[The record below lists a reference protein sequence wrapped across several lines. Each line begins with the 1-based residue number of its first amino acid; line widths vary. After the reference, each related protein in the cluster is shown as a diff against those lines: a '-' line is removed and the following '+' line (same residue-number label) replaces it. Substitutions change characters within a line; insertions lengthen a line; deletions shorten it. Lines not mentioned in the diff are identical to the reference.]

1 MAEGTRGW
9 KGMLASTG
17 RGLDLTRRLVLNA
30 VFWGIIIGLI
40 IVVLKG
46 GGPSVPDK
54 AALVINPKGA
64 VVEQLSGNPLGRI
77 TDRITRQGEDEV
89 LLKDLLD
96 AIRKAKDDPR
106 IQVLVLDSDQLG
118 TVGMSKLLDL
128 KTALADFRKSGKKI
142 IAAGDNFDQ
151 NGYFLAAQA
160 DEVYL
165 HPMGMVL
172 LEGFGRYAMFYKE
185 GLDKLEVEVHVF
197 RVGEY
202 KSAVEP
208 FLRDNMSDE
217 AKQAN
222 LEFLGDLWNTWLKE
236 AAAGRKMKVAD
247 LQGYID
253 GFKDRLAENGGQTA
267 QMSLKSRLVDKLA
280 NRDEVRDRLVQLV
293 GEDEEKHTFNQ
304 IGFEDYLDSVG
315 GDRTGAD
322 AKGNLV
328 AVVVAKGEI
337 FDGSQPPGAIGGDS
351 TAALIRDARLNKDVK
366 AVVLRVDSPGGSA
379 FASEVIRREC
389 ALTRKAG
396 KPVVVSMGTLAA
408 SGGYWISTASDEIFA
423 SPATITGSI
432 GIFGMFPTYDKPLA
446 KYLGV
451 HVDGVGTTPLAGAMR
466 PDRPFNPMV
475 GEVIQQIINRGYDDF
490 LTRVAEARKMDKA
503 AVDKIARGRV
513 WSGEDALRLGLVDK
527 LGGLPD
533 AIAAA
538 AVRAKLGKDYQ
549 VRYIQKRMNW
559 KEQLVADLMSGAVR
573 LTGGEA
579 ALPAHVPAWLEPAR
593 ALARQAE
600 VYARFNDPNGMYAYC
615 PYAVE

>member
-1 MAEGTRGW
+1 MAEGSRGW
-9 KGMLASTG
+9 KGVLVSTG
-17 RGLDLTRRLVLNA
+17 RGLDLFRRLVLNA
-30 VFWGIIIGLI
+30 LFWGIVIGLI
-40 IVVLKG
+40 VVALRS
-46 GGPSVPDK
+46 GGPAVPDK
-54 AALVINPKGA
+54 AALVLNPKGA
-64 VVEQLSGNPLGRI
+64 VVEQLSGDPLGRV
-77 TDRITRQGEDEV
+77 TGRFTGQGEDEV
-89 LLKDLLD
+89 LLKDMLD
-96 AIRKAKDDPR
+96 AVRKAKDDPK
-106 IQVLVLDSDQLG
+106 IQALVLELDGLG
-118 TVGMSKLLDL
+118 GIGMSKLLDL
-128 KTALADFRKSGKKI
+128 KAALVEFKKSGKKI
-142 IAAGDNFDQ
+142 IATGAEFDQ
-151 NGYFLAAQA
+151 NGYFLAATA
-160 DEVYL
+160 DEIYI

-172 LEGFGRYAMFYKE
+172 LEGFSRFATFFKQ

-208 FLRDNMSDE
+208 FLRDDMSEE
-217 AKQAN
+217 AKAAN

-236 AAAGRKMKVAD
+236 TAASRKLKVAD
-247 LQGYID
+247 LQAYID

-267 QMSLKSRLVDKLA
+267 QMALKAKLVDKLA
-280 NRDEVRDRLVQLV
+280 NKDEVRDRLVQLV
-293 GEDEEKHTFNQ
+293 GEDEEKHTFRQ
-304 IGFEDYLDSVG
+304 IAFDDYLESVG

-322 AKGNLV
+322 ARGNLV

-337 FDGSQPPGAIGGDS
+337 LDGSQPPGAIGGDS
-351 TAALIRDARLNKDVK
+351 TAALIRDARLDKNVK

-389 ALTRKAG
+389 VLTRKAG

-432 GIFGMFPTYDKPLA
+432 GIFGMFPTYDKPLG
-446 KYLGV
+446 KFLGI

-466 PDRPFNPMV
+466 PDRPFNPLV
-475 GEVIQQIINRGYDDF
+475 GEVIQQIINRGYDEF

-538 AVRAKLGKDYQ
+538 AARAKLGKDYQ
-549 VRYIQKRMNW
+549 VRYIQKKMNW
-559 KEQLVADLMSGAVR
+559 KEQLVAGMMSSAAR
-573 LTGGEA
+573 LAGGETV
-579 ALPAHVPAWLEPAR
+579 LPAHVLAWLAPAR
-593 ALARQAE
+593 ALAHQAE

-615 PYAVE
+615 PYAGE

>member
-9 KGMLASTG
+9 KGVLASTG

-30 VFWGIIIGLI
+30 LFWGIVIGLL
-40 IVVLKG
+40 VVALSS

-54 AALVINPKGA
+54 AALVLNPKGA
-64 VVEQLSGNPLGRI
+64 VVEQLSGNPLSRI
-77 TDRITRQGEDEV
+77 TDRITGQGEDEV

-106 IQVLVLDSDQLG
+106 IQVLVLDPDQLG

-128 KTALADFRKSGKKI
+128 KAALVEFKKSGKKI

-172 LEGFGRYAMFYKE
+172 LEGFGRYAMFFKE

-208 FLRDNMSDE
+208 FLRDDMSDE

-222 LEFLGDLWNTWLKE
+222 LEFLGDLWNAWLKE
-236 AAAGRKMKVAD
+236 TAAGRKMKVAD

-253 GFKDRLAENGGQTA
+253 GFKDRLAENRGQTA
-267 QMSLKSRLVDKLA
+267 QMALKAKLVDKLA

-293 GEDEEKHTFNQ
+293 GEDEEKHTFHQ
-304 IGFEDYLDSVG
+304 IGFDDYLESVG

-337 FDGSQPPGAIGGDS
+337 LDGTQPQGSIGGDS

-408 SGGYWISTASDEIFA
+408 SGGYWISTASDAIFA

-446 KYLGV
+446 KFLGI
-451 HVDGVGTTPLAGAMR
+451 HVDGVGTTPLTGAMR

-475 GEVIQQIINRGYDDF
+475 GEVIQQIINRGYDEF

-538 AVRAKLGKDYQ
+538 AARAKLGKDYQ
-549 VRYIQKRMNW
+549 VRYIEKKMNW
-559 KEQLVADLMSGAVR
+559 KEQLVADMMSGTAR
-573 LTGGEA
+573 LAGGEA
-579 ALPAHVPAWLEPAR
+579 AMPARVPAWLAPAR

-615 PYAVE
+615 PYAGE

>member
-1 MAEGTRGW
+1 L
-9 KGMLASTG
+9 LASTG
-17 RGLDLTRRLVLNA
+17 RGLDLFRRLVLNA
-30 VFWGIIIGLI
+30 LFWGIVIGLI
-40 IVVLKG
+40 VVALQS
-46 GGPSVPDK
+46 GGPTVPGK
-54 AALVINPKGA
+54 AALVLNPKGA
-64 VVEQLSGNPLGRI
+64 VVEQLSGNPLSRI
-77 TDRITRQGEDEV
+77 TGRFTGQAEEEV

-106 IQVLVLDSDQLG
+106 IQVLVLDPDQMG

-128 KTALADFRKSGKKI
+128 KAALADFKKSGKKI

-160 DEVYL
+160 DEAYL

-172 LEGFGRYAMFYKE
+172 LEGFGRYATFFKE
-185 GLDKLEVEVHVF
+185 GLDKLEVEVHIF

-208 FLRDNMSDE
+208 FLRDNMSEE

-222 LEFLGDLWNTWLKE
+222 LEFLSDLWNTWLKE
-236 AAAGRKMKVAD
+236 TAAGRKMKVAD

-267 QMSLKSRLVDKLA
+267 RMALKSRLVDKLA
-280 NRDEVRDRLVQLV
+280 NRDEVRDRLIQLV
-293 GEDEEKHTFNQ
+293 GEDEEKHTFHQ
-304 IGFEDYLDSVG
+304 IGFEDYLESAG
-315 GDRTGAD
+315 GDRVGAD

-337 FDGSQPPGAIGGDS
+337 LDGSQPPGTIGGDS

-396 KPVVVSMGTLAA
+396 KPVVISMGTLAA

-446 KYLGV
+446 KYLGI
-451 HVDGVGTTPLAGAMR
+451 HVDGVGTTPLTGALR

-538 AVRAKLGKDYQ
+538 AARAKLGKDYR
-549 VRYIQKRMNW
+549 VRYVEKKMDW
-559 KEQLVADLMSGAVR
+559 KEKLVADLLSGAVR
-573 LTGGEA
+573 LSGGEA
-579 ALPAHVPAWLEPAR
+579 ALPAHVPAWLAPAR
-593 ALARQAE
+593 ALARQAG